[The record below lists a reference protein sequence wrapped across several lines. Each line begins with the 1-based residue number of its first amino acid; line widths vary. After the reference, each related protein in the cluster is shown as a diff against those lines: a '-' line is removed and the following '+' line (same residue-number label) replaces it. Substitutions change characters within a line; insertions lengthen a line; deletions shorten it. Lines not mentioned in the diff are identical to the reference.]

1 MPDFIVTSPDGK
13 ESFMISAPGEA
24 QGAREAAAG
33 HLAAGATHG
42 QEAHPIEPPE
52 HMRSWGNYGA
62 WTGEHM
68 KKAIA
73 DAFHHPEGL
82 VNAGPLGVLKLVAA
96 GPAKDLGYGMTRHL
110 FNIMDEAGNRVGWT
124 KLTNNPSK
132 RSVDVDMIQSETPR
146 QAEKPGS
153 MGYAINPEAHSFGHA
168 DTRSLLRE
176 VKREFPEA
184 ESLRGYRVT
193 GARQATGQLGG
204 TTIPLPGS
212 SAKVQPQVRLQRD
225 QEMEDWTMRQ
235 WEQASEPEPQVNS
248 SLSSYFSNEAIA
260 DRQAALDAHRQNIAP
275 PSLEAGPESLS
286 ARGPSS
292 LRGPEPSQS
301 LREYEQ
307 AEREWDLWRP
317 AGPPE

>member
-1 MPDFIVTSPDGK
+1 MPDFIVTSPDGQR
-13 ESFMISAPGEA
+13 FRISAPDEA
-24 QGAREAAAG
+24 QDAREAAAG
-33 HLAAGATHG
+33 RLAAGATHG

-52 HMRSWGNYGA
+52 HMQSWGNYGA

-124 KLTNNPSK
+124 KLTNNPRK
-132 RSVDVDMIQSETPR
+132 KSVDVDMIQSETPR

-204 TTIPLPGS
+204 TAIPLPGS
-212 SAKVQPQVRLQRD
+212 KAKVQPEARPQRNP
-225 QEMEDWTMRQ
+225 ELEDWTMQQ
-235 WEQASEPEPQVNS
+235 WEQEPHIRSPLES
-248 SLSSYFSNEAIA
+248 FE
-260 DRQAALDAHRQNIAP
+260 AHR
-275 PSLEAGPESLS
+275 SLEAAPESLS

-292 LRGPEPSQS
+292 LRGSEPSQS

-317 AGPPE
+317 TGPPE